1 MTVISTF
8 SAGSLLDEIA
18 PLYVLA
24 TVAFLW
30 CITVKRAVFGK
41 PKLTLFRIAR

>member
-1 MTVISTF
+1 MTPIST
-8 SAGSLLDEIA
+8 ASLLNEIA

-24 TVAFLW
+24 AVAFLW
-30 CITVKRAVFGK
+30 CITVKRALFGK